1 MSSFFTQPASQ
12 RKRKRPDANTTAPSK
27 RRGITAT
34 PAKSTSLPPNKKKAR
49 EERDESISSGSDDED
64 GPRAAD
70 DYDSEG
76 DASSAGEDET
86 ADEKRLRLAQRYLDN
101 IHKEVQEDPYAF
113 DAADVD
119 RDLIAERLKE
129 DVAGTKGRL
138 HRHIASE
145 YDFTAASRTSFT
157 ADQNGI
163 SAIAVILPHAFT
175 VSTDGSIAKWELA
188 APVKDAVDGEEKR
201 PTNITPRRKPKLIQR
216 FRPPSKPKST
226 YQGHTSSIL
235 CIAASPDGKHLATG
249 GSDRRLVVW
258 DAATLKPL
266 KNFTHHRDKVLSLS
280 FRRGTN
286 MLYSASADRTCKVW
300 SLDSMGYVQT
310 LFGHQDSVVGIA
322 ACAAEKFVSVGS
334 RDRTAR
340 LFKVVEEQQLVFR
353 GGGGGGGRKD
363 KRKDS
368 ANGDAEVEEDTTNY
382 AEGSIDHVATIDEDI
397 FVTGSDNG
405 SIALWNV
412 TRKKPVFTIALA
424 HGTDEPLTLEE
435 AYAEEEGEISPDLK
449 RPGRRKPRWITA
461 LTTIP
466 LADVILTGSWDGY
479 IRVWK
484 ITPDR
489 RRIEAVGV
497 ISSASFSPSAALTN
511 GHASADTPSSVP
523 IRGIVND
530 ISLVERSERTN
541 VGTNT
546 NSSGLCVVAA
556 VSKNHRLGKWNILK
570 KEDMEG
576 VKNGAIVFE
585 IPKKILEKDAEA
597 NGDAEE
603 AWNGEVT
610 MLENSA

>member
-1 MSSFFTQPASQ
+1 
-12 RKRKRPDANTTAPSK
+12 
-27 RRGITAT
+27 
-34 PAKSTSLPPNKKKAR
+34 
-49 EERDESISSGSDDED
+49 
-64 GPRAAD
+64 
-70 DYDSEG
+70 
-76 DASSAGEDET
+76 
-86 ADEKRLRLAQRYLDN
+86 
-101 IHKEVQEDPYAF
+101 
-113 DAADVD
+113 
-119 RDLIAERLKE
+119 
-129 DVAGTKGRL
+129 
-138 HRHIASE
+138 
-145 YDFTAASRTSFT
+145 
-157 ADQNGI
+157 
-163 SAIAVILPHAFT
+163 
-175 VSTDGSIAKWELA
+175 
-188 APVKDAVDGEEKR
+188 
-201 PTNITPRRKPKLIQR
+201 
-216 FRPPSKPKST
+216 
-226 YQGHTSSIL
+226 
-235 CIAASPDGKHLATG
+235 
-249 GSDRRLVVW
+249 
-258 DAATLKPL
+258 
-266 KNFTHHRDKVLSLS
+266 
-280 FRRGTN
+280 

-353 GGGGGGGRKD
+353 GGGGGGRKD

-368 ANGDAEVEEDTTNY
+368 ANGEAEIEEDTTNY

-497 ISSASFSPSAALTN
+497 ISSSSFSPSTPLTN
-511 GHASADTPSSVP
+511 GHTPSSTTTSHVP
-523 IRGIVND
+523 IRGIVNS
-530 ISLVERSERTN
+530 ISLIERSERTN

-546 NSSGLCVVAA
+546 NPSGLCVVAA
-556 VSKNHRLGKWNILK
+556 VSKNHRLGKWEILK
-570 KEDMEG
+570 KEARKG
-576 VKNGAIVFE
+576 VKNGAVVFE
-585 IPKKILEKDAEA
+585 IPKKIVEVETEA
-597 NGDAEE
+597 DVNGDAGEG
-603 AWNGEVT
+603 WDGEVT
-610 MLENSA
+610 LLE